1 MAPLGFSGRVNL
13 DGFCEPGGTEGEK
26 EGASKIVNQLIYK
39 AH

>member
-26 EGASKIVNQLIYK
+26 EGALVNQLIYK
-39 AH
+39 VH